1 MRLFTE
7 YRTEQSRQVDAKVGH
22 WLLIAT
28 MCCGLELGAVGASST
43 DDTAALNQAPTPSAV
58 FPRRTA
64 RFRPRAP
71 QNTYE
76 AQLVL
81 ARFGISPGSLDG
93 VIGSQTRAAFRA
105 FQDREG
111 LPNTGRL
118 DAITRSRL
126 LLTDPPERTYLVT
139 IDDLARLQPVEPTW
153 LGKSMQQRLD
163 YETILELLAEK
174 GWAYPNLIRQLNPLI
189 DWTKVP
195 AGTRVTIPSVA
206 MPAVLARAALV
217 RIRLSERALQAFD
230 ENNGLL
236 AHFPCS
242 IARRIEKR
250 PIGELLVEK
259 IAGYP
264 SYRFDPGIF
273 PESAEARRLGRV
285 LHIPP
290 GPNNPVG
297 TTWIGL
303 NRLGYGIHGS
313 PRPESVGRTE
323 SHGCFRLAN
332 WNAAYLAQLVRVG
345 TRVIVEP

>member
-1 MRLFTE
+1 MAAAE
-7 YRTEQSRQVDAKVGH
+7 VP
-22 WLLIAT
+22 
-28 MCCGLELGAVGASST
+28 ST
-43 DDTAALNQAPTPSAV
+43 IVRAESNQLSKPSAV
-58 FPRRTA
+58 SPRPRV
-64 RFRPRAP
+64 RFTPRAP
-71 QNTYE
+71 RNAYE

-81 ARFGISPGSLDG
+81 ARLGISPGSLDG
-93 VIGSQTRAAFRA
+93 VVGSQTRAAFRA
-105 FQDREG
+105 FQEREG
-111 LPNTGRL
+111 LPKSGQL
-118 DAITRSRL
+118 DMATRVRL
-126 LLTDPPERTYLVT
+126 LLTDPPERTYLIT
-139 IDDLARLQPVEPTW
+139 SDDLARLQPVEPTW
-153 LGKSMQQRLD
+153 LGKSNQNRLD

-174 GWAYPNLIRQLNPLI
+174 GWAYPSLIRQLNPSI
-189 DWTKVP
+189 DWTTLS
-195 AGTRVTIPSVA
+195 AGTRITIPNVA
-206 MPAVLARAALV
+206 MPAVRASAALV
-217 RIRLSERALQAFD
+217 RIRLSERALQVFG

-242 IARRIEKR
+242 IARRTEKR

-303 NRLGYGIHGS
+303 NRPGYGIHGS
-313 PRPESVGRTE
+313 PKPESVGRTE

-332 WNAAYLAQLVRVG
+332 WNAAYLAQLVSVG
-345 TRVIVEP
+345 TRVIVEQ

>member
-1 MRLFTE
+1 
-7 YRTEQSRQVDAKVGH
+7 
-22 WLLIAT
+22 
-28 MCCGLELGAVGASST
+28 MCFGLELGAAGASST
-43 DDTAALNQAPTPSAV
+43 DNTLTQRHRTELLPTPQAPTTALIRNTDALTSNQLRNPPAV
-58 FPRRTA
+58 SPRPAT
-64 RFRPRAP
+64 RFTPRAP
-71 QNTYE
+71 QNPYE

-81 ARFGISPGSLDG
+81 ARLGISPGSLDG
-93 VIGSQTRAAFRA
+93 IIGSQTRAAFRA
-105 FQDREG
+105 FQELEG
-111 LPNTGRL
+111 LPSTGRL
-118 DAITRSRL
+118 DAITRARL

-139 IDDLARLQPVEPTW
+139 SDDLTRLQPVEPTW
-153 LGKSMQQRLD
+153 LGKSTQQRLD

-174 GWAYPNLIRQLNPLI
+174 GRAHPNLIRQHNPSI
-189 DWTKVP
+189 VWTKVP

-206 MPAVLARAALV
+206 MPPVRARATLV
-217 RIRLSERALQAFD
+217 RIRLGDRVLQAFGKND
-230 ENNGLL
+230 GLL
-236 AHFPCS
+236 GHFPCS

-250 PIGELLVEK
+250 PIGELFVEK

-264 SYRFDPGIF
+264 SYRFDPDIF

-303 NRLGYGIHGS
+303 NRPGYGIHGS
-313 PRPESVGRTE
+313 PKPESVGRTE

-332 WNAAYLAQLVRVG
+332 WNAEYLAQLVRVG